1 MPSRSTVIT
10 TLRAWKASTARRP
23 TRRLP
28 CRAGAVVSNTVRNC
42 IGRRGFDKGHRAIG
56 PEIDVV
62 QLEQM
67 HAGFLRDAE
76 RAAQGRGLIEHLGIG
91 QTNRTPMARRISES
105 MLNARK

>member
-1 MPSRSTVIT
+1 
-10 TLRAWKASTARRP
+10 
-23 TRRLP
+23 
-28 CRAGAVVSNTVRNC
+28 
-42 IGRRGFDKGHRAIG
+42 
-56 PEIDVV
+56 
-62 QLEQM
+62 M